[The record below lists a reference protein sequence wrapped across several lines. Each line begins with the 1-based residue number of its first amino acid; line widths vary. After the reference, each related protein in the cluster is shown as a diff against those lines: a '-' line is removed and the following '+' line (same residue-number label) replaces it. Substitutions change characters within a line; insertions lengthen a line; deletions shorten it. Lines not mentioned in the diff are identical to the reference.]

1 MKRRQRALVAA
12 LAVAALLAVGGAV
25 AQEMTDLADDHGL
38 ASDEAISQYE
48 QTGYA
53 SGEVERYQITLT
65 VAEDRDQVNATDAVT
80 TDIRNDYLRID
91 YNEDYP
97 RELRLLLPRE
107 YITPYNAEVGSIT
120 TSHMASLEPAR
131 NGEFMAVEV
140 TVEGPADIVIPLN
153 KDHAVSYDLIERVD
167 RNVEKITGISPL
179 DRNHEWQYIDP
190 SELKQGANRLN
201 HSLEDMAVQFDSTP
215 EQPEPTWINIPEGE
229 TAGAPVYLIRLEG
242 TEDVAIVSVTESPPE
257 IRYRTEGTLPAR
269 VRGWVSEATEIPGN
283 IRDRVQELIP
293 W

>member
-1 MKRRQRALVAA
+1 MSRRQHTLLAL
-12 LAVAALLAVGGAV
+12 LAVVAVLAVGGAV
-25 AQEMTDLADDHGL
+25 AQDVTDLQEDHGL
-38 ASDEAISQYE
+38 ATDDAISSYE

-53 SGEVERYQITLT
+53 RGEVERYQISLA
-65 VAEDRDQVNATDAVT
+65 VAENRDQVNATDAVT

-153 KDHAVSYDLIERVD
+153 KDHAVSYGLIERVD
-167 RNVEKITGISPL
+167 KNVEKITGISPL

-229 TAGAPVYLIRLEG
+229 TAGAPVYIIQLDG
-242 TEDVAIVSVTESPPE
+242 TDDVAIVSPAETPPE